1 MYLLLSS
8 RKPVAGCA
16 GPAAGDALME
26 DGAEE
31 EEEEPEIEE
40 PPTKVGVDFQRYEG

>member
-1 MYLLLSS
+1 MFYIPFSLISLCE
-8 RKPVAGCA
+8 PVADCA

-31 EEEEPEIEE
+31 EEEEEPEVEE
-40 PPTKVGVDFQRYEG
+40 PPTKV